1 MAHSI
6 LIIEDQDAD
15 FEAVERGLRRMG
27 VEYPIHRCTDAD
39 DALDFLYGRGVHKR
53 EPAPHPPTIIL
64 LDLRLEGSDGREVL
78 ARVKQDDYLKAIPI
92 IVWSGSNDPHD
103 VEISYRLGANSFVR
117 KTFDFSEV
125 NKTLERLAHFW
136 LETAVLPPA
145 PAASRLQESGTV

>member
-1 MAHSI
+1 MPHSI

-15 FEAVERGLRRMG
+15 FEAIERGLRRLG
-27 VEYPIHRCTDAD
+27 VEYPVTRCTDAE
-39 DALDFLYGRGVHKR
+39 DALDYLYGRGVHR
-53 EPAPHPPTIIL
+53 RNPGEQQPPTIVL
-64 LDLRLEGSDGREVL
+64 LDLKLDGGDGREVL

-125 NKTLERLAHFW
+125 NETLERLARFW
-136 LETAVLPPA
+136 LETAVLPPIPNA
-145 PAASRLQESGTV
+145 PY